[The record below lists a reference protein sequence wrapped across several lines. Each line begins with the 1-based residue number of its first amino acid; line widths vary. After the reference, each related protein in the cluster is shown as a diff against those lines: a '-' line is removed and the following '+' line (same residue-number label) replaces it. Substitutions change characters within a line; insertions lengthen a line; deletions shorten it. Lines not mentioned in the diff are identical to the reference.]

1 MQQPYLM
8 QHASKRIYK
17 FRIKSCCICFYSFL
31 DLLKAFWIEGE
42 GVMTDDNHDI
52 FTIVSLNLDNHF

>member
-1 MQQPYLM
+1 ML
-8 QHASKRIYK
+8 HL
-17 FRIKSCCICFYSFL
+17 FDCFYSFL

-52 FTIVSLNLDNHF
+52 FTIVSLNLDNPF